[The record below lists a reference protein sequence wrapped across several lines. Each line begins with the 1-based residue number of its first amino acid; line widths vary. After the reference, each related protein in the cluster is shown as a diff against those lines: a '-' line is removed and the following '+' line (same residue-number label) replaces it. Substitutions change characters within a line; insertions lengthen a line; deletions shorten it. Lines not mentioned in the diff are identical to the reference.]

1 MAKQKKKRNKKYTG
15 SEAKVTQPQIVRIQ
29 AVRRSKL
36 GQWWFEK
43 KKFRKPVLIAA
54 GVLFVIVL
62 LLSELFRIIF

>member
-15 SEAKVTQPQIVRIQ
+15 SEAKITQPQVVRIQ
-29 AVRRSKL
+29 AVQRTKL

-43 KKFRKPVLIAA
+43 KKFRKPVLIAV